1 MQGEL
6 RLVEFSLDLLKG
18 LKLEN
23 LFSEGNLVK
32 PK

>member
-6 RLVEFSLDLLKG
+6 GLVEFSLDLLKG
-18 LKLEN
+18 LKLES
-23 LFSEGNLVK
+23 LFSVGNLVK